1 MKNKTSAAEIPV
13 QVLKRYEDICLSP
26 LTDLINNIVNDG
38 HWPIELGSAN
48 ITPAH
53 KNMSATNKENYR
65 LISVLP
71 PVSKIFER
79 LLCIEPLLFMK
90 DKFSPLL
97 SVSGK
102 IIILSMH

>member
-1 MKNKTSAAEIPV
+1 MGTYAYPPPPP
-13 QVLKRYEDICLSP
+13 P
-26 LTDLINNIVNDG
+26 LTDLINNIVNDC
-38 HWPIELGSAN
+38 HWQIELGSAN

-65 LISVLP
+65 PISFLP

-79 LLCIEPLLFMK
+79 LLCIELSLFKK
-90 DKFSPLL
+90 DKLSPLL

-102 IIILSMH
+102 IIMPSMH